1 MFTQLT
7 ALKPTG
13 SAACPALLIW
23 TCNRQLLRAGDITAP
38 LITSCAFLFGQH
50 QTFLCAYYFHIKS
63 SVQKEK
69 ITWNSQ
75 NFTALTIRE
84 KNIIGQR
91 IAKSLQN
98 RSIAVLTVLGGK
110 HIACLSPPPPRN
122 RKKYITRMTKDKT
135 AAQSQ
140 TRVQASQLEFLPCIY
155 SILFH
160 IQFERQDIK
169 IRLASKINGFSFSSY
184 TSCSNNTSSGMQ
196 PPPPFNMFYHQVIL
210 VSYWIAF
217 RDTAFT
223 LTRRK
228 KPKVKWFTFIR
239 QNL

>member
-1 MFTQLT
+1 MKFT
-7 ALKPTG
+7 K
-13 SAACPALLIW
+13 
-23 TCNRQLLRAGDITAP
+23 
-38 LITSCAFLFGQH
+38 
-50 QTFLCAYYFHIKS
+50 FHCTDN
-63 SVQKEK
+63 QGKEHY
-69 ITWNSQ
+69 
-75 NFTALTIRE
+75 RP
-84 KNIIGQR
+84 KNCQI
-91 IAKSLQN
+91 IAKQKYCCSDCSRRKTHSL
-98 RSIAVLTVLGGK
+98 SL
-110 HIACLSPPPPRN
+110 PPTTKKQK
-122 RKKYITRMTKDKT
+122 KKYITRMTKDRT

-140 TRVQASQLEFLPCIY
+140 TVVQASQLEILPCIY

-228 KPKVKWFTFIR
+228 KLKVK
-239 QNL
+239 